1 MGRPHLKFW
10 ADRPPSPSR
19 SPPMYVLCVH
29 IIQKCMQKFNIYA
42 LLYSDLLLDM
52 QGGDDASVA
61 SVIFPLGEIKGAID

>member
-1 MGRPHLKFW
+1 
-10 ADRPPSPSR
+10 
-19 SPPMYVLCVH
+19 
-29 IIQKCMQKFNIYA
+29 MQKFNIYA